1 MKFSDNL
8 STSNFDIIGD
18 IHGHT
23 EQLIILLNK
32 LGYRLN
38 QQKYYEHSDRKVIF
52 LGDFIDGGKNNKA
65 VINIVRPMIE
75 KGSAYSVLANH
86 EFNAISY
93 HTNHRVTNKPLRVHS
108 IANTKQHQTFLD
120 EYIDANELDDVINW
134 FKTLPLFIE
143 TDDFRV
149 IHACW
154 SNHLIKQVTPFLN
167 ENNCLTDDFLEK
179 ANTKDCFEYNAVETL
194 LKGVEIPLPQGIVF
208 NDKSGIER
216 KNVRIKWWL
225 ENATT
230 YKEYA
235 LVKPEIVDNLPNI
248 DIPQNLIIPYYYPT
262 HEKPVFIGHYWLAGV
277 PKLQASNV
285 ACLDYS
291 VGSSHNQVAYS
302 WAEDDTQLTTDN
314 FVCSLEGNDEI

>member
-1 MKFSDNL
+1 MKFSDDL
-8 STSNFDIIGD
+8 LMGNFDIIGD

-38 QQKYYEHSDRKVIF
+38 NQNFYEKSSRKVIF

-75 KGSAYSVLANH
+75 NGSAYSVLANH

-93 HTNHRVTNKPLRVHS
+93 HTMHRVTDKPLRVHS

-120 EYIDANELDDVINW
+120 EYANADELDDVINW

-143 TDDFRV
+143 TDGFRV

-154 SNHLIKQVTPFLN
+154 NNLLIEQITPLLN
-167 ENNCLTDDFLEK
+167 EHNCLTDDFLEK
-179 ANTKDCFEYNAVETL
+179 ANNKGNFEYEAVEVL
-194 LKGVEIPLPQGIVF
+194 LKGVEIPLPQGICF
-208 NDKSGIER
+208 ADKSGIER
-216 KNVRIKWWL
+216 KNVRVKWWL
-225 ENATT
+225 VEAKT

-235 LVKPEIVDNLPNI
+235 LVQSEVIDNLPNV
-248 DIPQNLIIPYYYPT
+248 DIQKNLITPYYYPIN
-262 HEKPVFIGHYWLAGV
+262 EKPVFIGHYWLVGA
-277 PKLQASNV
+277 PTLQASNV

-291 VGSSHNQVAYS
+291 VGKSDNQVAYR
-302 WAEDDTQLTTDN
+302 WCNGDRQLTNNN
-314 FVCSLEGNDEI
+314 FICTLEGNDEV